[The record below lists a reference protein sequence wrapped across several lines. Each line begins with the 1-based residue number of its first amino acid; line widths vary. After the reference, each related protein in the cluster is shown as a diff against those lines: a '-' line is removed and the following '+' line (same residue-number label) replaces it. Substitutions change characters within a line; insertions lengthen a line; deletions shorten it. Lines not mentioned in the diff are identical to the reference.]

1 MSIGR
6 YKIVFFPMIRLLHK
20 LFIPCILI
28 GLTTSTVS
36 AGQSDSTD
44 TTITASTA
52 RPIEE
57 ITVVGQKS
65 LARLRLRIDEKE
77 AEIYNFFNANNSSSR
92 MDIICTKRRPTGTH
106 LLKKECEP
114 RFLKQLR
121 VEKTRD
127 GRMGIG
133 AGYNQRDLVGWSA
146 QDFENLQNE
155 MLALMASNKEFARYL
170 ATLVELTENYETNYK
185 AIFGRG
191 SGDFGVRF

>member
-1 MSIGR
+1 
-6 YKIVFFPMIRLLHK
+6 MIRLLHK

-36 AGQSDSTD
+36 AEQSDSTG
-44 TTITASTA
+44 TTITASTP

-65 LARLRLRIDEKE
+65 LARLRLRIVEKE
-77 AEIYNFFNANNSSSR
+77 AEIYNFFNANNSSPR
-92 MDIICTKRRPTGTH
+92 LDIICTKRRPTGTH
-106 LLKKECEP
+106 LLKRECEP

-133 AGYNQRDLVGWSA
+133 AGYNQLDLVGWSA

-155 MLALMASNKEFARYL
+155 MLALIASSNDFSRQL
-170 ATLVELTENYETNYK
+170 ATLVELTENYETQHK
-185 AIFGRG
+185 ARLGAR
-191 SGDFGVRF
+191 

>member
-1 MSIGR
+1 
-6 YKIVFFPMIRLLHK
+6 MIRLLHK

-36 AGQSDSTD
+36 AEQSDSTG
-44 TTITASTA
+44 TTITASTP

-77 AEIYNFFNANNSSSR
+77 AEIYNFFNANNSSPR

-106 LLKKECEP
+106 LLKRECEP

-133 AGYNQRDLVGWSA
+133 AGYNQLDLVGWSA

-155 MLALMASNKEFARYL
+155 MLALIASSNDFSRQL
-170 ATLVELTENYETNYK
+170 ATLVELTENYETHYK
-185 AIFGRG
+185 TIFGAR
-191 SGDFGVRF
+191 

>member
-1 MSIGR
+1 
-6 YKIVFFPMIRLLHK
+6 MIRLLQK
-20 LFIPCILI
+20 LFISCILI
-28 GLTTSTVS
+28 GFVTST
-36 AGQSDSTD
+36 AFAQESDSTD

-133 AGYNQRDLVGWSA
+133 AGFNQRDLVGWSA

-155 MLALMASNKEFARYL
+155 MLALMAATRSLL
-170 ATLVELTENYETNYK
+170 ATWLTLL
-185 AIFGRG
+185 I
-191 SGDFGVRF
+191 

>member
-1 MSIGR
+1 M
-6 YKIVFFPMIRLLHK
+6 VRLLHS

-28 GLTTSTVS
+28 GLTTTVVS
-36 AGQSDSTD
+36 AQEPDSTD
-44 TTITASTA
+44 TANTASTP

-77 AEIYNFFNANNSSSR
+77 AEIYNFFNANNSSRR

-106 LLKKECEP
+106 LLKRECEP

-133 AGYNQRDLVGWSA
+133 TGYNQLDLVGWSE

-155 MLALMASNKEFARYL
+155 MLAMMALNNEFARHL
-170 ATLVELTENYETNYK
+170 ADLVDLTDNYNTHRK
-185 AIFGRG
+185 AMFGQR
-191 SGDFGVRF
+191 